1 MFHSNPIRIH
11 TNSIHLLRFALIYVL
26 IGASFTATGQNS
38 RNLQEQYQLKI
49 KRSNDPIRIDG
60 ALDETAWQNADK
72 ADNFWMSFPVDDQ
85 RAPQDIQ
92 TEVRFTY
99 DDQYLYVGAI
109 CYGPDDYIIK
119 SLKRDNLG
127 FWEGDA
133 FSILLDPV
141 NERTNA
147 FNFAVNPANVQ
158 SDALI
163 NGQTMRR
170 GTGNFSGINDAWDNK
185 WFSAVQT
192 ATDHWTV
199 ELAIPFRILRY
210 KSSQTTWGLNFARGE
225 PRSNSW
231 HTWSPVP
238 VQFISMDLGYTGV
251 LLWDQPP
258 PAVKSNISVIP
269 YVSANSHNNVEE
281 GEATTTGI
289 NAGVDAKV
297 AVTSS
302 LNLDLTVNPDF
313 SQVEVDQQVTNL
325 TTFDVLFPER
335 RLFFLENSD
344 LFSDFGIPPMRPF
357 FSRRIGLDEDGNTI
371 PIQYGLRLSGNLN
384 KDLRIGLMNMQ
395 TKGINDQPGNNYTS
409 LALHRQF
416 FKRSVLRGYFH
427 NRQGHADKS
436 LLADDYNRTAGM
448 EFNFVTQ
455 DGSTRAF
462 GGYGMSFSD
471 HIRNQNNSFYNIG
484 AGYDNRNISIYS
496 NLAGVGD
503 NYYADLGF
511 IPTQEHYDAIRDTTY
526 HLGFNHL
533 FSRASYT
540 YYPENNGKIISHTWY
555 LNHMRDWTTRA
566 SELIQ
571 NSFRTNYNISWKNT
585 SMFLLE
591 FNHQVNQLLYPFTFT
606 DEPLPTGIYR
616 YNTIGAIYVTDQR
629 RLFSALFGISTG
641 GFYNGKRQQYQLMF
655 SYRKQPW
662 GKFDLS
668 FEQNNIRLPSNYGN
682 ENLLLVGPR
691 IEINFSNNL
700 SWTTFLQYN
709 TQDDNFNI
717 NSRFQWRYQPM
728 SDIYLVYTDNY
739 AVEYWGPK
747 NRAVVLK
754 MNYWLNI

>member
-1 MFHSNPIRIH
+1 
-11 TNSIHLLRFALIYVL
+11 
-26 IGASFTATGQNS
+26 
-38 RNLQEQYQLKI
+38 
-49 KRSNDPIRIDG
+49 
-60 ALDETAWQNADK
+60 
-72 ADNFWMSFPVDDQ
+72 
-85 RAPQDIQ
+85 
-92 TEVRFTY
+92 
-99 DDQYLYVGAI
+99 
-109 CYGPDDYIIK
+109 
-119 SLKRDNLG
+119 
-127 FWEGDA
+127 
-133 FSILLDPV
+133 
-141 NERTNA
+141 
-147 FNFAVNPANVQ
+147 
-158 SDALI
+158 
-163 NGQTMRR
+163 
-170 GTGNFSGINDAWDNK
+170 
-185 WFSAVQT
+185 
-192 ATDHWTV
+192 
-199 ELAIPFRILRY
+199 
-210 KSSQTTWGLNFARGE
+210 
-225 PRSNSW
+225 
-231 HTWSPVP
+231 
-238 VQFISMDLGYTGV
+238 
-251 LLWDQPP
+251 
-258 PAVKSNISVIP
+258 
-269 YVSANSHNNVEE
+269 
-281 GEATTTGI
+281 
-289 NAGVDAKV
+289 
-297 AVTSS
+297 
-302 LNLDLTVNPDF
+302 
-313 SQVEVDQQVTNL
+313 
-325 TTFDVLFPER
+325 
-335 RLFFLENSD
+335 
-344 LFSDFGIPPMRPF
+344 
-357 FSRRIGLDEDGNTI
+357 
-371 PIQYGLRLSGNLN
+371 
-384 KDLRIGLMNMQ
+384 
-395 TKGINDQPGNNYTS
+395 
-409 LALHRQF
+409 
-416 FKRSVLRGYFH
+416 
-427 NRQGHADKS
+427 
-436 LLADDYNRTAGM
+436 
-448 EFNFVTQ
+448 
-455 DGSTRAF
+455 
-462 GGYGMSFSD
+462 MSFSD

>member
-1 MFHSNPIRIH
+1 MMPLIRNFLPLI
-11 TNSIHLLRFALIYVL
+11 TKSAIALIL
-26 IGASFTATGQNS
+26 LTFLTSAWSQTSKT
-38 RNLQEQYQLKI
+38 LQDQYQLHI
-49 KRSNDPIRIDG
+49 VRTGEAIRIDG
-60 ALDETAWQNADK
+60 RLDEQPWQQAES
-72 ADNFWMSFPVDDQ
+72 AENFWMSFPVDDE
-85 RAPQDIQ
+85 RAPADIQ
-92 TEVRFTY
+92 TEVYFTY

-109 CYGPDDYIIK
+109 CYGPDDYVIK

-147 FNFAVNPANVQ
+147 FSFAINPANVQ
-158 SDALI
+158 SDALV
-163 NGQTMRR
+163 NGTTMRR

-192 ATDHWTV
+192 DTDRWTV
-199 ELAIPFRILRY
+199 EMAIPFRILRY
-210 KSSQTTWGLNFARGE
+210 KSNQTVWGLNFARGE

-238 VQFISMDLGYTGV
+238 VQFISMDLGYTGT
-251 LLWDQPP
+251 LIWDQPP
-258 PAVKSNISVIP
+258 PAVKTNISVIP
-269 YVSANSHNNVEE
+269 YLSASSQNNPEL
-281 GEATTTGI
+281 GEPTSTGFS
-289 NAGVDAKV
+289 AGVDAKV

-357 FSRRIGLDEDGNTI
+357 FSRRIGLDEEGNTI
-371 PIQYGLRLSGNLN
+371 PIQYGLRLSGNIN

-395 TKGINDQPGNNYTS
+395 TKGFNDQPGNNYTS
-409 LALHRQF
+409 LALHRQM
-416 FKRSVLRGYFH
+416 FKRSVIRGYFH
-427 NRQGHADKS
+427 NRQGTSEQS
-436 LLADDYNRTAGM
+436 LRFDDYNRTAGL

-462 GGYGMSFSD
+462 GGYGKSFSD
-471 HIRNQNNSFYNIG
+471 HVSDRNNSFYNIG
-484 AGYDNRNISIYS
+484 GGYDNRTISVYS

-511 IPTQEHYDAIRDTTY
+511 IPTQEHYDAIKDTTY

-533 FSRASYT
+533 FTRASYT
-540 YYPENNGKIISHTWY
+540 YYPEKDGKIISHTWY
-555 LNHMRDWTTRA
+555 FNHMRDWTSRS

-571 NSFRTNYNISWKNT
+571 NSFRINYNINWRNT
-585 SMFLLE
+585 SMFLVEMTQQL
-591 FNHQVNQLLYPFTFT
+591 NQLLYPFNFA
-606 DEPLPTGIYR
+606 DEPLPSGKYHYLTL
-616 YNTIGAIYVTDQR
+616 GATYVTDQR
-629 RLFSALFGISTG
+629 KLFSALLGVSTG
-641 GFYNGKRQQYQLMF
+641 GFYNGKRNQYQLTL

-662 GKFDLS
+662 GKFDLN
-668 FEQNNIRLPSNYGN
+668 FEQNNLRFPEDYG
-682 ENLLLVGPR
+682 EVNLLLIGPR
-691 IEINFSNNL
+691 VEINFSNNL

-754 MNYWLNI
+754 VNYWLNL